1 MSMKELIA
9 YETWHEVMWLGGED
23 QDEAWLDGPIAS
35 VTTTDWF
42 TIATFTVVEIEATMW
57 YLHRQLER

>member
-1 MSMKELIA
+1 MKELIT

-23 QDEAWLDGPIAS
+23 QDEAWLDGPIAC

-42 TIATFTVVEIEATMW
+42 TVTTFTVIEIEATMW

>member
-1 MSMKELIA
+1 MKDLIA

-23 QDEAWLDGPIAS
+23 QDEAWIDGPVES

-42 TIATFTVVEIEATMW
+42 TVTTFIAVEIEATMW
-57 YLHRQLER
+57 HLHRQLER